1 MAKSKKLATLAA
13 AAMLAST
20 AVTPAHALF
29 GGGGAGTAKEIT
41 QLTSWATQYVQM
53 VREYNQLVAEY
64 SSLNGIRGMADLV
77 NNPTARKYLP
87 DDYMEALSSGYGEW
101 KSLKD
106 LLDKDSQ
113 NLSTAERYKRVV
125 KQIAID
131 EAMTAAA
138 YKKAS
143 ERIRDIQILLN
154 KVNDAPDAKD
164 MADLQGRIQAESA
177 MLQNEQAKLSMMVK
191 MQEIQQR
198 KLDQIST
205 EDTRRRI
212 KAQPLTKW

>member
-1 MAKSKKLATLAA
+1 MAKFKKLATIIATAA
-13 AAMLAST
+13 LTTA

-29 GGGGAGTAKEIT
+29 GGGGGGAKEIT
-41 QLTSWATQYVQM
+41 QITSWAAQYIQM

-87 DDYMEALSSGYGEW
+87 DDYMEALSNGYGDW
-101 KSLKD
+101 KALKE

-113 NLSTAERYKRVV
+113 NLSTEERYKKVV

-164 MADLQGRIQAESA
+164 IADLQGRIQAESA
-177 MLQNEQAKLSMMVK
+177 MLQNEQAKISMMVK
-191 MQEIQQR
+191 MQDIQQR

>member
-1 MAKSKKLATLAA
+1 MAKLKKIATVTA
-13 AAMLAST
+13 AAMLAT
-20 AVTPAHALF
+20 AAVTPAHALF
-29 GGGGAGTAKEIT
+29 GAGRGVATEVT
-41 QLTSWATQYVQM
+41 QVASWAAQYIQM

-77 NNPTARKYLP
+77 NNPAARKYLP
-87 DDYMEALSSGYGEW
+87 DDYNEALSNGYGDW
-101 KSLKD
+101 KALKD
-106 LLDKDSQ
+106 ILDKDSQ
-113 NLSTAERYKRVV
+113 NLSTEERYKKVV

-164 MADLQGRIQAESA
+164 IADLQGRIQAESA
-177 MLQNEQAKLSMMVK
+177 MLQNEQAKISMMVK
-191 MQEIQQR
+191 MQDIQQR
-198 KLDQIST
+198 KLDQINT

>member
-64 SSLNGIRGMADLV
+64 NSLNGIRGMADLV

-87 DDYMEALSSGYGEW
+87 DDYMSVLSTGYGAWE
-101 KSLKD
+101 SLKAAIEND
-106 LLDKDSQ
+106 AKS
-113 NLSTAERYKRVV
+113 LSTADRRKKIL
-125 KQIAID
+125 KQIATD
-131 EAMTAAA
+131 EAMTAEA
-138 YKKAS
+138 YRKAS

-164 MADLQGRIQAESA
+164 IADLQARIQAESA
-177 MLQNEQAKLSMMVK
+177 MLQNEQAKITMMVK
-191 MQEIQQR
+191 LQEVQEK
-198 KLDQIST
+198 KLNHLATEISI
-205 EDTRRRI
+205 RNI
-212 KAQPLTKW
+212 KMAPVTGW

>member
-1 MAKSKKLATLAA
+1 
-13 AAMLAST
+13 
-20 AVTPAHALF
+20 
-29 GGGGAGTAKEIT
+29 
-41 QLTSWATQYVQM
+41 M

-87 DDYMEALSSGYGEW
+87 DDYMTVLSTGYGAWE
-101 KSLKD
+101 SLKATID
-106 LLDKDSQ
+106 NDGK
-113 NLSTAERYKRVV
+113 NLSTAERHKRLL

-131 EAMTAAA
+131 EAMTTEA

-164 MADLQGRIQAESA
+164 IADLQARIQAETT
-177 MLQNEQAKLSMMVK
+177 MLQNEQAKISMMVK
-191 MQEIQQR
+191 LQEIQE
-198 KLDQIST
+198 KKMNHIAKEISIRNI
-205 EDTRRRI
+205 E
-212 KAQPLTKW
+212 KEPMKGW

>member
-1 MAKSKKLATLAA
+1 MAKFKKLATVIAAGALATA
-13 AAMLAST
+13 

-29 GGGGAGTAKEIT
+29 GGAGGGAKEVT
-41 QLTSWATQYVQM
+41 QVVSWAAQYIQM

-87 DDYMEALSSGYGEW
+87 DDYMEALSNGYGDW
-101 KSLKD
+101 KALKE

-113 NLSTAERYKRVV
+113 NLSTEERYKKVV

-164 MADLQGRIQAESA
+164 IADLQGRIQAESA
-177 MLQNEQAKLSMMVK
+177 MLQNEQAKISMMVK
-191 MQEIQQR
+191 MQDIQQR

>member
-1 MAKSKKLATLAA
+1 MAKFKKLATVMAA
-13 AAMLAST
+13 AALAT
-20 AVTPAHALF
+20 AAVTPAHALF
-29 GGGGAGTAKEIT
+29 GGGRGVATEVT
-41 QLTSWATQYVQM
+41 QVASWAAQYIQM

-87 DDYMEALSSGYGEW
+87 DDYMEALSNGYGDW
-101 KSLKD
+101 KALKE

-113 NLSTAERYKRVV
+113 NLSTEERYKKVV

-164 MADLQGRIQAESA
+164 IADLQGRIQAESA
-177 MLQNEQAKLSMMVK
+177 MLQNEQAKISMMVK
-191 MQEIQQR
+191 MQDIQQR

>member
-1 MAKSKKLATLAA
+1 MAKFKKLATIIVTAA
-13 AAMLAST
+13 LTTA

-29 GGGGAGTAKEIT
+29 GGGGGGAKEIT
-41 QLTSWATQYVQM
+41 QITSWAAQYIQM

-87 DDYMEALSSGYGEW
+87 DDYMSVLSTGYGAWE
-101 KSLKD
+101 SLKSTIETD
-106 LLDKDSQ
+106 GK
-113 NLSTAERYKRVV
+113 NLSTAERHKRLL

-131 EAMTAAA
+131 EAMTTEA

-164 MADLQGRIQAESA
+164 IADLQARIQAETT
-177 MLQNEQAKLSMMVK
+177 MLQNEQAKISMMVK
-191 MQEIQQR
+191 LQEIQEK
-198 KLDQIST
+198 KLNHIAKEISIRNIDKEPIT
-205 EDTRRRI
+205 G
-212 KAQPLTKW
+212 W